1 MPPGTPVPANLIA
14 YPSGYMYDPLYS
26 WDKPVIFDW
35 FTYVFPTFAAIAAVS
50 AATPQQQIQIQNDSD
65 FELRWIT
72 YHMDVAA
79 AAFNQ
84 GNAPLPNITALIV
97 DSGSGRQLMNNPV
110 PLGNIATSDAVQP
123 RPLPWPKTFTR
134 NSVITLSLTN
144 FDAAATPN
152 IRVCFHGRKIFSL
165 AP

>member
-1 MPPGTPVPANLIA
+1 VNAPVPVNLIA
-14 YPSGYMYDPLYS
+14 YPSGYLYDPCYT
-26 WDKPVIFDW
+26 WEKPVIFDW
-35 FTYVFPTFAAIAAVS
+35 FSYVFPTFAAIAALS

-72 YHMDVAA
+72 YHMDNAA

-84 GNAPLPNITALIV
+84 GNAPLANITALIV
-97 DSGSGRQLMNNPV
+97 DSGAGRQLMNAAV
-110 PLGNIATSDAVQP
+110 PLGAIATPETVQP

-134 NSVITLSLTN
+134 NSTITLALTN

-152 IRVCFHGRKIFSL
+152 IRVTLHGRKIFSL
-165 AP
+165 TP